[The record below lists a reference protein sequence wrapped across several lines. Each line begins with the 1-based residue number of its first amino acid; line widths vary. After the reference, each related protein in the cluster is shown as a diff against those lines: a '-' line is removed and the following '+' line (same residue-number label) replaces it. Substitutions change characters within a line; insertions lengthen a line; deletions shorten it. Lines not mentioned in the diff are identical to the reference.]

1 MGDGRS
7 ALNSARLTRNKK
19 SATRPCR
26 FTISRPMMTQTLRTI
41 GSNDTPIWGM
51 SNAERLR
58 RMIAS
63 AAKTGQ
69 HAADGHVVTANLAY
83 VFDPLLLRL
92 ALEKP
97 GTVFRYGDDLIIAHA
112 PEGIDPLDA
121 ASASGLHIID
131 LSLGEKF
138 YNRQLRKLEV
148 PFVRKLDPSS
158 RKAIERQSYFGAY
171 KGVTDALTKYLWPE
185 FALFLTRIAAQLKMT
200 PNMVTAIG
208 ATGCVIATFL
218 FAAGHYWSGLAIGF
232 LFMVLDTVDGKLAR
246 CTITASKWGNIFDHG
261 VDLIHPP
268 FWWYAWGVGL
278 AAHGMALEPRSFMLI
293 MVAVVVGYV
302 LQRLIEGAFIKD
314 FGMDIHVWRPFDSQF
329 RLVTAR
335 RNPNMAI
342 LVASVVVGRPDLGL
356 IALAWWT
363 VISLV
368 VHAVRLMQ
376 AYAVRKRGGAITSW
390 LEQPA

>member
-1 MGDGRS
+1 MD
-7 ALNSARLTRNKK
+7 ADLTPRRM
-19 SATRPCR
+19 TTETIR
-26 FTISRPMMTQTLRTI
+26 FL
-41 GSNDTPIWGM
+41 GANETPIWGM
-51 SNAERLR
+51 SNAERLS
-58 RMIAS
+58 RMMAS
-63 AAKTGQ
+63 AAKSGQ
-69 HAADGHVVTANLAY
+69 PVADGHHVLANLAY

-92 ALEKP
+92 ALEAP
-97 GTVFRYGDDLIIAHA
+97 GTVFMHGEDIVLAYLADGTDPTAPGNIVTDLA
-112 PEGIDPLDA
+112 
-121 ASASGLHIID
+121 
-131 LSLGEKF
+131 LGAKI

-148 PFVRKLDPSS
+148 PFVRLLTPET
-158 RKAIERQSYFGAY
+158 RHGIERQSYFGAY
-171 KGVTDALTKYLWPE
+171 KGVTDILTKYLWPE
-185 FALFLTRIAAQLKMT
+185 FALFLTRIAAHLKMT

-208 ATGCVIATFL
+208 ATGCVVATFL
-218 FAAGHYWSGLAIGF
+218 FAYGHYWTGLLIGF

-278 AAHGMALEPRSFMLI
+278 AAHGLALAPRSFAII

-342 LVASVVVGRPDLGL
+342 LFFSVLFGRPDIGL

-368 VHAVRLMQ
+368 VHFVRLMQ
-376 AYAVRKRGGAITSW
+376 AYSVRKRGGTITSW